1 MNTLYEQNNISI
13 SHSELVDI
21 NDVNVNKELSKAERI
36 TEFVR
41 QIKNPYCF
49 KCGNFVVRTRFAN
62 NGLSMEDCLQSIIL
76 WFFCKVRKNML
87 PY

>member
-41 QIKNPYCF
+41 QIKNPYRF

-76 WFFCKVRKNML
+76 
-87 PY
+87 